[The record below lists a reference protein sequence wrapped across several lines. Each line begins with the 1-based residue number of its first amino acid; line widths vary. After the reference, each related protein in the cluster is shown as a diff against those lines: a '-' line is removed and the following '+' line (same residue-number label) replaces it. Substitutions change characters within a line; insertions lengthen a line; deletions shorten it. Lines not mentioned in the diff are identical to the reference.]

1 MVRRTNLAR
10 MEQTNSTLIQRLDGS
25 AVTEDG
31 LVLKNVARIERFNL
45 QVDSRVEANMLSWQM
60 CRTLRRDFN
69 YIASKMLVRRKDRH
83 GAQQIRSLVMDVRM
97 LAEELASEAA
107 SFPPNPAPEHR
118 VVPIRIVSAEAANVF
133 LAILQADEAYGRLN
147 YALHNNH
154 ISERDLN
161 HYAANFE
168 IGLSGLK
175 LFLNNAAGAKTT
187 RELAVEQGIA

>member
-1 MVRRTNLAR
+1 
-10 MEQTNSTLIQRLDGS
+10 MEQHETNSTLIQRLDGS

-69 YIASKMLVRRKDRH
+69 YIASKMLVRRKDRN

-97 LAEELASEAA
+97 LAEELANETA
-107 SFPPNPAPEHR
+107 SFAPNPAPEPR
-118 VVPIRIVSAEAANVF
+118 LVPIRIVSAEAANVF

-147 YALHNNH
+147 YALQNNQ

-161 HYAANFE
+161 HYGTNFE

-175 LFLNNAAGAKTT
+175 LYLNNAAGAKTT
-187 RELAVEQGIA
+187 GQIAVEQGIA